1 MGQAIVTVLVLIAV
15 VVYAVFFA
23 FWNQDFVHVIGFQW
37 GGQDTGQDMQVA
49 VLPLLGLAVG
59 AVVMAL
65 SLWAPWAAI
74 KRAAV
79 TAQGQLALEKKRSND
94 RAKKADALSKQ
105 LKQLKAEL
113 AEGKGTQESTSTDSA
128 SEQS

>member
-23 FWNQDFVHVIGFQW
+23 LWNQEVVQVVGFQF
-37 GGQDTGQDMQVA
+37 GGQAYVQSMPIA
-49 VLPLLGLAVG
+49 FLPLLGLVVG

-65 SLWAPWAAI
+65 SLWAPWATI

-113 AEGKGTQESTSTDSA
+113 AEGKGTQESTSTESA

>member
-59 AVVMAL
+59 AVVMAKRERNGG
-65 SLWAPWAAI
+65 APSAPS
-74 KRAAV
+74 K
-79 TAQGQLALEKKRSND
+79 GQEPANTVDEVNR
-94 RAKKADALSKQ
+94 
-105 LKQLKAEL
+105 
-113 AEGKGTQESTSTDSA
+113 
-128 SEQS
+128 

>member
-1 MGQAIVTVLVLIAV
+1 MPV
-15 VVYAVFFA
+15 A
-23 FWNQDFVHVIGFQW
+23 F
-37 GGQDTGQDMQVA
+37 
-49 VLPLLGLAVG
+49 LPLLGLVVG

-65 SLWAPWAAI
+65 SLWGPWAAI

-79 TAQGQLALEKKRSND
+79 TARGQLALEKKRSND

-113 AEGKGTQESTSTDSA
+113 AEGKGTQESTSTEGA

>member
-23 FWNQDFVHVIGFQW
+23 FWNQDVVHVIGFQW
-37 GGQDTGQDMQVA
+37 GGQDTGQDMPVA
-49 VLPLLGLAVG
+49 FLPLLGLAVG
-59 AVVMAL
+59 AAVMAL
-65 SLWAPWAAI
+65 SLWAPWAAT

-79 TAQGQLALEKKRSND
+79 VAQGQLGLEKTRSNE
-94 RAKKADALSKQ
+94 RAKKVNALSEQ
-105 LKQLKAEL
+105 VKQLKAEL
-113 AEGKGTQESTSTDSA
+113 AEAKEQQSTSTDSA